1 MLFADHSVALT
12 SPRPPPTPSQ
22 SSRTLSPALPSYSYR
37 WLTLLLSADLPYHAL
52 APVWDLIL
60 SEPHSKLDLLLD
72 VCTALLIL
80 AKPALLSPTHGLWTD
95 LAESSIRG
103 LELLRNYPID
113 SVGVDAVLRVAW
125 EIRQQRLLAT
135 SEGEGPDDVV
145 WPERGEHAED
155 AADTAIARIESV
167 ATAALAKA
175 KTNLMARWMGAPSAP
190 PPPRPPA
197 GAPDGAPS
205 ATPPSDLSSRLAALT
220 LPTDSPGAD
229 LYRRDTSMPP
239 SFISPR
245 GSIVYPAGRYRRR
258 AEPRS
263 ISGRLTALAGRVV
276 GSPPSS
282 PPAATKPLL
291 LSASARPATSP
302 RMPASASLRPVS
314 TASDSGSARERVA
327 LRDPGAVTSADE
339 SESSSTP
346 AKYQLTDLPTG
357 IPDLRRRDSSDS
369 QADVPPLSSTR
380 PGIARRQVIKKRQ
393 HARPP
398 NLKLTEGTT
407 TLDRADSA
415 STTGSRAGD
424 TTEQPERT
432 PRHSD
437 FQDGPSIPT
446 PRLPRSP
453 RRAKRPTSD
462 GALADNESDDAG
474 TNGGGGAG
482 GDDSAVKEQDGYGDL
497 LEAYGK
503 IAEHV

>member
-1 MLFADHSVALT
+1 
-12 SPRPPPTPSQ
+12 
-22 SSRTLSPALPSYSYR
+22 
-37 WLTLLLSADLPYHAL
+37 
-52 APVWDLIL
+52 
-60 SEPHSKLDLLLD
+60 
-72 VCTALLIL
+72 VCTALVIL
-80 AKPALLSPTHGLWTD
+80 AKPALLAPTHGLWTD

-145 WPERGEHAED
+145 WPEPGEHAED

-167 ATAALAKA
+167 ATAATDLVRFKAVPYAASLQDSDAAAALAKA
-175 KTNLMARWMGAPSAP
+175 KTNLMARWMGAPTAP
-190 PPPRPPA
+190 PPPPPP
-197 GAPDGAPS
+197 GAAPS
-205 ATPPSDLSSRLAALT
+205 SDLSSRLAALT

-302 RMPASASLRPVS
+302 RMPASASLPHPRP
-314 TASDSGSARERVA
+314 ASDSGSARERVA

-380 PGIARRQVIKKRQ
+380 QGIARRQVIKKRQ

-398 NLKLTEGTT
+398 NLKLTEATT

-424 TTEQPERT
+424 PTEQPERT

-437 FQDGPSIPT
+437 FHDVPSIPT

-462 GALADNESDDAG
+462 GALADNESDDDTG
-474 TNGGGGAG
+474 INGGGAG